1 MGLVTEASTRAIAGV
16 AHGKIIRQIP
26 ACGSEIEVL
35 MPRGSNANHLT
46 HYQMGEEIER
56 LMEAGEVDLLL
67 GVAELVAQ
75 HDRRTTPQP
84 PPRPSDAMSMHVD
97 DVIDRAAMR

>member
-1 MGLVTEASTRAIAGV
+1 MSLITEASTRAIGGV
-16 AHGKIIRQIP
+16 AYGKITRQIP
-26 ACGSEIEVL
+26 ACGSDIEVV
-35 MPRGSNANHLT
+35 MPRGSNANLLS
-46 HYQMGEEIER
+46 HYEMGEAIER
-56 LMEAGEVDLLL
+56 LMGVGEVDLLL

-84 PPRPSDAMSMHVD
+84 PPRPSDAMSMNVD